1 MTTLRLLFLA
11 LLLPY
16 CGWLVGAYEYHLL
29 DNVNLA
35 IHETGHLLF
44 TPFGQTMHM
53 LGGTIFQLLVP
64 LVFAGHFLWKRRR
77 FDAAIC
83 GLWFAESLMY
93 TAVYL
98 GDAYL
103 MQLPLVGGG
112 THDWNWLL
120 SKVGLVHSCGTIAMV
135 LHVIACTLLAA
146 SFLAAG
152 WVTLDERQPSPSGAS

>member
-1 MTTLRLLFLA
+1 MTTLRSLFLA

-35 IHETGHLLF
+35 IRETGNLLF

-53 LGGTIFQLLVP
+53 LG
-64 LVFAGHFLWKRRR
+64 
-77 FDAAIC
+77 
-83 GLWFAESLMY
+83 
-93 TAVYL
+93 
-98 GDAYL
+98 
-103 MQLPLVGGG
+103 PLVGGG

-120 SKVGLVHSCGTIAMV
+120 SEVGLVHPCGTIAMV
-135 LHVIACTLLAA
+135 LHVIACTMLGA

-152 WVTLDERQPSPSGAS
+152 WLTLDERQPSPSGAP